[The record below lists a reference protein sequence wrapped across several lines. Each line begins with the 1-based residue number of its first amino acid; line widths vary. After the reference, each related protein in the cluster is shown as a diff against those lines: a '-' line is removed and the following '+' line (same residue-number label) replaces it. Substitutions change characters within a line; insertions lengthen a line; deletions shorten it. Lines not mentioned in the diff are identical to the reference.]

1 MLPTR
6 REKGKLN
13 GTIGG
18 MVFFY
23 VFIEIAN

>member
-6 REKGKLN
+6 REKGNLN

-18 MVFFY
+18 MVFFN
-23 VFIEIAN
+23 VLFEIAN